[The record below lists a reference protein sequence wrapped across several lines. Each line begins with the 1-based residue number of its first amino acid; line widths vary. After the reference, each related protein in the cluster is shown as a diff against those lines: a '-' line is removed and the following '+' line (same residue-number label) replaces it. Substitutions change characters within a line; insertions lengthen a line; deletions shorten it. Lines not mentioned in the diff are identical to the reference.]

1 MEDCSG
7 GIVSKSKHTSQIQDQ
22 DGFHPTVRKS
32 LAEFTPYDV
41 ANTRGKSALTKE
53 KFLNT
58 APKLSTKRK
67 IFSVLWIGFLT

>member
-7 GIVSKSKHTSQIQDQ
+7 VVVSKSKHSSQIQDQ

-41 ANTRGKSALTKE
+41 VNTRGKSALTKK

-58 APKLSTKRK
+58 APKLAAKCK
-67 IFSVLWIGFLT
+67 MFSILWIGFLT